1 MEMLL
6 AEEGVFPP
14 FCVLNPDSKMLIRCG
29 LITFSEVQAVV
40 FDKDGTLADSAHF
53 LRVLAQRRSHL
64 IDARVPGVEGSLQL
78 AFGLEGDRLNPAGL
92 MAVGTRRENEIA
104 AAACVAQTGRGWS
117 ESLTLVKSAFREA
130 DQSFS
135 RKADHTPCYE
145 DGVETLQRLAGA
157 GLKLAILSSDTTA
170 EVVDFA
176 DRYGL
181 TPYLQVAQGTEDGP
195 SKPDPILL
203 ERVCKRLDVLPQHT
217 LVVGDSQADV
227 QLAIAA
233 RSAGCI
239 GIARSP
245 SAVPSLAGASIVI
258 ESLREIRL

>member
-1 MEMLL
+1 
-6 AEEGVFPP
+6 
-14 FCVLNPDSKMLIRCG
+14 MLIRCG
-29 LITFSEVQAVV
+29 WVTFSDVQAVV
-40 FDKDGTLADSAHF
+40 FDKDGTLADSANF
-53 LRVLAQRRSHL
+53 LRVLAQRRSRL
-64 IDARVPGVEGSLQL
+64 IDARVPGVESPLQL

-104 AAACVAQTGRGWS
+104 AAAYVAETGRGWL
-117 ESLTLVKSAFREA
+117 ESLALVQSAFQEA

-145 DGVETLQRLAGA
+145 DGAETLQKLVAA

-170 EVVDFA
+170 QVVDFA
-176 DRYGL
+176 DRYEL
-181 TPYLQVAQGTEDGP
+181 TPYLQVCQGTEDGP

-203 ERVCKRLDVLPQHT
+203 ERVCEQLDVLPRHT

-239 GIARSP
+239 GIARCP
-245 SAVPSLAGASIVI
+245 SAIPALAGASIVI
-258 ESLREIRL
+258 KSLREIHL

>member
-1 MEMLL
+1 
-6 AEEGVFPP
+6 
-14 FCVLNPDSKMLIRCG
+14 MLIWCG
-29 LITFSEVQAVV
+29 SVMFSDVQAMV

-53 LRVLAQRRSHL
+53 LRMLAQRRSRL
-64 IDARVPGVEGSLQL
+64 IDARVPGVESPLQL
-78 AFGLEGDRLNPAGL
+78 AFGLDGDQLNPAGL

-104 AAACVAQTGRGWS
+104 AAAYVAETGRGWL
-117 ESLTLVKSAFREA
+117 ESLALVQSAFLEA

-145 DGVETLQRLAGA
+145 DGAETLQRLAAA

-170 EVVDFA
+170 QVVDFA
-176 DRYGL
+176 DRYEL
-181 TPYLQVAQGTEDGP
+181 TPYLQVCQGTDEGP

-203 ERVCKRLDVLPQHT
+203 EQVCGKLGVLPGQT

-233 RSAGCI
+233 RAAGCI
-239 GIARSP
+239 GIARNP
-245 SAVPSLAGASIVI
+245 AAVSGLAGASSVI
-258 ESLREIRL
+258 ESLQEIRL

>member
-1 MEMLL
+1 METLL
-6 AEEGVFPP
+6 AEEGAFPP
-14 FCVLNPDSKMLIRCG
+14 FCLLNPDSKMLIRCG
-29 LITFSEVQAVV
+29 LVTFSEVQAVV
-40 FDKDGTLADSAHF
+40 FDKDGTLADSANF
-53 LRVLAQRRSHL
+53 LRVLAQRRSRL
-64 IDARVPGVEGSLQL
+64 IDARVPGVESPLQL
-78 AFGLEGDRLNPAGL
+78 AFGLEGDWLNPAGL

-104 AAACVAQTGRGWS
+104 AAAYIAETGRGWL
-117 ESLTLVKSAFREA
+117 ESLALVQSAFQEA
-130 DQSFS
+130 DQSLP

-145 DGVETLQRLAGA
+145 DVSDVLQALSAA

-170 EVVDFA
+170 QVVDFA
-176 DRYGL
+176 DRYAL
-181 TPYLQVAQGTEDGP
+181 TPYLQVCQGTDAGP
-195 SKPDPILL
+195 SKPDPVLL
-203 ERVCKRLDVLPQHT
+203 ERLCEKLGVLPHQT

-227 QLAIAA
+227 QMAIAA

>member
-1 MEMLL
+1 
-6 AEEGVFPP
+6 
-14 FCVLNPDSKMLIRCG
+14 MLIRCG
-29 LITFSEVQAVV
+29 SVMFPDVQAVV

-53 LRVLAQRRSHL
+53 LRVLAQRRSRL
-64 IDARVPGVEGSLQL
+64 IDAHIPGVESALQL
-78 AFGLEGDRLNPAGL
+78 AFGLDGDQLNPAGL

-104 AAACVAQTGRGWS
+104 AAAYVSETGRGWL
-117 ESLTLVKSAFREA
+117 ESLALVQSAFQEA

-145 DGVETLQRLAGA
+145 DVAKTLQRLAGA

-170 EVVDFA
+170 QVVDFA
-176 DRYGL
+176 DRYEL
-181 TPYLQVAQGTEDGP
+181 TPYLQVCQGTEEGP

-203 ERVCKRLDVLPQHT
+203 EQVCGKLGVLPGQT

-239 GIARSP
+239 GIARNP
-245 SAVPSLAGASIVI
+245 AAVSGLAGASIVI
-258 ESLREIRL
+258 ESLQEIQI

>member
-1 MEMLL
+1 
-6 AEEGVFPP
+6 
-14 FCVLNPDSKMLIRCG
+14 MLIQCG
-29 LITFSEVQAVV
+29 SVMFPDVQAVV

-53 LRVLAQRRSHL
+53 LRVLAQRRSRL
-64 IDARVPGVEGSLQL
+64 IDARVPGVESPLQL
-78 AFGLEGDRLNPAGL
+78 SFGLDGDQLNPAGL

-104 AAACVAQTGRGWS
+104 AAAYVSETGRGWL
-117 ESLTLVKSAFREA
+117 ESLALVQSAFQEA

-135 RKADHTPCYE
+135 RKADHTPCYK
-145 DGVETLQRLAGA
+145 DVAKTLQRLAGA

-170 EVVDFA
+170 QVVDFV
-176 DRYGL
+176 DRYAL
-181 TPYLQVAQGTEDGP
+181 TPYLQVCQGTEEGP

-203 ERVCKRLDVLPQHT
+203 EQVCGKLGVLPGQT

-239 GIARSP
+239 GIARNPATVSG
-245 SAVPSLAGASIVI
+245 LAGASIVI
-258 ESLREIRL
+258 ESLQEIHL

>member
-1 MEMLL
+1 MQ
-6 AEEGVFPP
+6 
-14 FCVLNPDSKMLIRCG
+14 IRCG
-29 LITFSEVQAVV
+29 TVQFSDVQAVV

-53 LRVLAQRRSHL
+53 LRLLAQRRSRL
-64 IDARVPGVEGSLQL
+64 IDARVPGVESPLQL
-78 AFGLEGDRLNPAGL
+78 AFGLEGDTLNPAGL

-104 AAACVAQTGRGWS
+104 AAAYVAETGRGWL
-117 ESLTLVKSAFREA
+117 ESLALVQSAFQEA
-130 DQSFS
+130 DQSLP

-145 DGVETLQRLAGA
+145 DVPDVLRSLSAS

-170 EVVDFA
+170 QVVDFA
-176 DRYGL
+176 NRHAL
-181 TPYLQVAQGTEDGP
+181 TPYLQLCQGTDAGP

-203 ERVCKRLDVLPQHT
+203 EQVCETLGVLPQQT

-233 RSAGCI
+233 QSAGCI

-245 SAVPSLAGASIVI
+245 SVVPALTGASVLIA
-258 ESLREIRL
+258 SLQEIRL